1 MLDRVDVL
9 ELVDEQ
15 VPEPPPLSGGER
27 PVVLDRL
34 GQPEQQVVEVD
45 QAALAL
51 LGLVAAVDVGG
62 PDALGPISGVLGGR
76 ARAVGG
82 RVLLSVQDDLGLI
95 LLVRRFTGADVLL
108 RLGHRQVRGTLRPGP
123 DEIPDLGQVSYR
135 GHDYQAFS
143 FQAQAFPSGSLR
155 VSLLLP
161 RNPTTTLQSVSAT
174 STQLHGIPGPA
185 ERAGIKAGDRI
196 VGIDGNVIS
205 RWEDLQ
211 TYIKARP
218 GTPVTA

>member
-1 MLDRVDVL
+1 MPAANPVRCGKTGSLTETSALGYVAERIYQDELMGPRVDT
-9 ELVDEQ
+9 
-15 VPEPPPLSGGER
+15 
-27 PVVLDRL
+27 
-34 GQPEQQVVEVD
+34 
-45 QAALAL
+45 ALAAARHSRTL
-51 LGLVAAVDVGG
+51 QRAAVRNDPTLARDGIVTLFRSHLHVVRAQVLRGPQLVADVGG

-123 DEIPDLGQVSYR
+123 DEIPDLGQVSYK

-161 RNPTTTLQSVSAT
+161 RNPTTTLPA
-174 STQLHGIPGPA
+174 GPV
-185 ERAGIKAGDRI
+185 AG
-196 VGIDGNVIS
+196 
-205 RWEDLQ
+205 
-211 TYIKARP
+211 P
-218 GTPVTA
+218 